1 MEHPID
7 PSKEPA
13 IAVAEF
19 IFQKAVTSS
28 AAGGG
33 GAASAADAEP
43 VDQQQPEPELVHG
56 QVTELISAISAH
68 PFDAF
73 VACHR
78 HLHDMISLQPEV
90 KSKEQK
96 LVSGQLKM
104 CLHER
109 DQTAHSCMNKILISV
124 FQAHKSQANICV
136 TVDAELLPKVFDFL
150 ATFNCISQLTNLLEL
165 FNLHDVNAE
174 ELLPHTK
181 KMIDQSCLI
190 HASIVINRFDIHSH
204 FDSNSLLLELLHEVN
219 WGFPGLMYRF
229 HVQSFCRTG
238 QRYRH

>member
-1 MEHPID
+1 MEHSID

-19 IFQKAVTSS
+19 IFLKAVTSS

-33 GAASAADAEP
+33 ASTDDEP

-56 QVTELISAISAH
+56 QVLTELISAISAH

-78 HLHDMISLQPEV
+78 HLHDMVSLQPEV

-96 LVSGQLKM
+96 LVSRQLKM

-136 TVDAELLPKVFDFL
+136 TIDAEQLPKVFDFL

-190 HASIVINRFDIHSH
+190 HASIVINKFDIHSH
-204 FDSNSLLLELLHEVN
+204 FDSNSLLLELLHEVS
-219 WGFPGLMYRF
+219 WAFVDLMYRF

>member
-1 MEHPID
+1 MENPID

-28 AAGGG
+28 AAGGRG
-33 GAASAADAEP
+33 GASTDEP
-43 VDQQQPEPELVHG
+43 VKQQPEPEVHG
-56 QVTELISAISAH
+56 QVTKLISAISAH

-78 HLHDMISLQPEV
+78 HLHDMVSLQPEV

-96 LVSGQLKM
+96 LVSRQLKM

-124 FQAHKSQANICV
+124 FQAHKSHANICV
-136 TVDAELLPKVFDFL
+136 TIDSDLLPKVFDFL

-204 FDSNSLLLELLHEVN
+204 FDSNSLLLELLHEVS
-219 WGFPGLMYRF
+219 WAFVDLMYRL